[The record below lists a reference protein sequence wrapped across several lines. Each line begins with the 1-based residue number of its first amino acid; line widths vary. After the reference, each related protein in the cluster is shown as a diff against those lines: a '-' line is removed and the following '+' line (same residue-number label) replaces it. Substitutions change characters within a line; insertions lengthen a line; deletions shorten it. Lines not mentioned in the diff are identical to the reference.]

1 MLRLQKR
8 PATLKDIAEKAGV
21 SIMAVSTV
29 LNSSKSTVGVSVS
42 TRERILEIAQELE
55 YRPNAFARSLRM
67 KRIGTIGLVHD
78 EGLLRTDDPFIREL
92 FNGINDVLASNDL
105 DLLIYCGIDV
115 HDRSTILSRLLGN
128 KIDGLLIL
136 PTEGGATWIN
146 KLADTHVPIVV
157 VSETVQGL
165 PSVTADDTG
174 GAKLIAEYLFGQGH
188 RHVLYR
194 RSSTLSST
202 DEARYQAFQ
211 LVAQQSGHKIT
222 ATRAND
228 ILDSVT
234 AEEERLVLNRSGDN
248 PVTAVACWRDQSA
261 ERMMNY
267 CLHQRIAVPGELAIT
282 GFDGAG
288 KHIHLSGRVITTVK
302 ANWQEVGQEAARLIV
317 SLTKHQS
324 GNAKGKLVKARML
337 IGDTT

>member
-1 MLRLQKR
+1 MLRLRRR
-8 PATLKDIAEKAGV
+8 PATLKDIAERAGV

-29 LNSSKSTVGVSVS
+29 LNSSQSTVKVSSS

-55 YRPNAFARSLRM
+55 YRPNAFARSLRI
-67 KRIGTIGLVHD
+67 KRIGTIGLAHD
-78 EGLLRTDDPFIREL
+78 EGLLRTDDPLIREL
-92 FNGINDVLASNDL
+92 FNGINNVLAASDR

-115 HDRSTILSRLLGN
+115 QDRSTIPSRLLGN

-136 PTEGGATWIN
+136 PTEGDASWIN
-146 KLADTHVPIVV
+146 KLADTHVPTVI
-157 VSETVQGL
+157 VSEMVQGL
-165 PSVTADDTG
+165 PSVTADNKG

-194 RSSTLSST
+194 RSSTLSNT
-202 DEARYQAFQ
+202 DEARYQVFQ
-211 LVAQQSGHKIT
+211 MVADQSGCQLT
-222 ATRAND
+222 ATRAYD

-234 AEEERLVLNRSGDN
+234 AEEENLVLNRSGDD
-248 PVTAVACWRDQSA
+248 PVTAVACWRDRSA
-261 ERMMNY
+261 ERMLNY
-267 CLHQRIAVPGELAIT
+267 CMHQRIAVPGQLAIT

-288 KHIHLSGRVITTVK
+288 KHIHLSGRLITTVV

-317 SLTKHQS
+317 SLTKPQS
-324 GNAKGKLVKARML
+324 GAATGNLVRANLL

>member
-8 PATLKDIAEKAGV
+8 PVTLKDIAEKAGV

-29 LNSSKSTVGVSVS
+29 LNSSKSTVGVSAS

-78 EGLLRTDDPFIREL
+78 EGLLRTDDPWIREL

-136 PTEGGATWIN
+136 PTEGDASWIN

-157 VSETVQGL
+157 VSETVEGL
-165 PSVTADDTG
+165 TSVTADDTK
-174 GAKLIAEYLFGQGH
+174 GARLIAEYLFSRGH

-194 RSSTLSST
+194 RSSTLSSM

-211 LVAQQSGHKIT
+211 SVADQSGHKIT
-222 ATRAND
+222 ATR
-228 ILDSVT
+228 
-234 AEEERLVLNRSGDN
+234 
-248 PVTAVACWRDQSA
+248 
-261 ERMMNY
+261 
-267 CLHQRIAVPGELAIT
+267 
-282 GFDGAG
+282 
-288 KHIHLSGRVITTVK
+288 
-302 ANWQEVGQEAARLIV
+302 
-317 SLTKHQS
+317 
-324 GNAKGKLVKARML
+324 
-337 IGDTT
+337 